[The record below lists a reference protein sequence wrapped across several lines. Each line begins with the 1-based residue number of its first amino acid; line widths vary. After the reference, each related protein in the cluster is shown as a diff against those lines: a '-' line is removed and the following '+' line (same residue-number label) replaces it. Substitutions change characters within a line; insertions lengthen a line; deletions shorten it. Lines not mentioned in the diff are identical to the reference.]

1 MLPEIFMQ
9 NSSFLYSIFLYL
21 FFLRC
26 LPKAYV
32 YFQERVS
39 DPAAKSSQFSARPN
53 VPPYAPAPQMITM
66 DNDDDD
72 DDVPY
77 AGQVLYL
84 VIFFLHSFGCCSLRT

>member
-53 VPPYAPAPQMITM
+53 VPPYAPAPAPPMITM
-66 DNDDDD
+66 DNDDDI
-72 DDVPY
+72 PY
-77 AGQVLYL
+77 SGQALYL
-84 VIFFLHSFGCCSLRT
+84 VILFFSIALDVVV

>member
-9 NSSFLYSIFLYL
+9 SSSFLYSIFFYIL
-21 FFLRC
+21 FLIC

-53 VPPYAPAPQMITM
+53 VPPYAPAPPMITM
-66 DNDDDD
+66 DNDDDI
-72 DDVPY
+72 PY
-77 AGQVLYL
+77 AGQALYL
-84 VIFFLHSFGCCSLRT
+84 VILFFSIALDVVV